1 MMPTP
6 LVLSPL
12 LAAAAA
18 DPALRV
24 GHGQLVGGWGFVW
37 GSYALLW
44 GAMLAYFCALSM
56 RERRAALAAA
66 AERRS

>member
-1 MMPTP
+1 MMPMS
-6 LVLSPL
+6 LALSPL

-18 DPALRV
+18 DPTLRV

-44 GAMLAYFCALSM
+44 GAMLVYFCALAM
-56 RERRAALAAA
+56 RERRAALAAS
-66 AERRS
+66 EQRS